1 MRQTAVTAAAEAG
14 AALPPTHGFERFTE
28 LGVFAEDD
36 YIPMSLV
43 TALWQATG
51 ALRPEGSRDLCSA
64 LGGPS
69 PLELD
74 SARGGRVRLHDV
86 IRELLRSCLGDG
98 GVQRVNGALVNAVA
112 ASLSLADPA
121 TFTRPWFGWGD
132 ALFAELLLDLTG
144 RSTAA
149 LHPRLS
155 TTEPPSR

>member
-1 MRQTAVTAAAEAG
+1 VPSV
-14 AALPPTHGFERFTE
+14 AALK
-28 LGVFAEDD
+28 LAA
-36 YIPMSLV
+36 Y
-43 TALWQATG
+43 Q
-51 ALRPEGSRDLCSA
+51 SRDLCSA
-64 LGGPS
+64 LGGLS
-69 PLELD
+69 LLELD
-74 SARGGRVRLHDV
+74 SAHGGRVRLHDV
-86 IRELLRSCLGDG
+86 IRNLLRSRLGDG

-144 RSTAA
+144 RSRAA